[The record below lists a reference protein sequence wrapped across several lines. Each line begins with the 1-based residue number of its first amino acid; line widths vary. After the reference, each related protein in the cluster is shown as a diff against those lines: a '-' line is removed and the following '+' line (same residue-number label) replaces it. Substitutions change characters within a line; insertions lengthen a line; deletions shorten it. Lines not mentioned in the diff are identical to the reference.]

1 MKSHKRPSH
10 RIKLSKLHKA
20 EKLARRNKSQKRR
33 QERKTPDGRKKMKK
47 DLGVPNLWPFKD
59 ELLRKIEA
67 RKEEEELAA
76 LREKEERLAQAKKV
90 LREME
95 QENNTDNTAVDMA
108 EAEDPLSRVISLD
121 GNANDDKYD
130 AEDDKGVSK
139 DMSKRQFMKKFRKV
153 IEAADVILEVVDAR
167 DPNSCRVKEA
177 ERLVKSSGGKKRLVI
192 VMNKVDLVPHDVL
205 DAWVRYLRDEFPTIA
220 FKASTQ
226 RGAPSQGDVNL
237 RRASESAVAATSEAL
252 GAEALLQL
260 LKNYCR
266 EGGSES
272 AAGKSITV
280 GVVGYPNVGKS
291 SVINSLKRARAVGVS
306 PVPGFTRE
314 ISEVKL
320 DRSIRLLDSPGVFFY
335 EGSDALDEASVAA
348 QAPVLLNCLRAESLV
363 PEKAVELLLERAP
376 HDTLLEVYKIGD
388 WTSTREFLSRVAQR
402 RGKLKRGGIPDV
414 EVAAKLVVADV
425 GSGRIPYW
433 TEPPV
438 REGVHLGA
446 EIKDSFDQSLTLP
459 EVVNSSNKKVVA
471 AKKPVQDDMDIDDDG
486 EEDEEDDDDEM

>member
-1 MKSHKRPSH
+1 
-10 RIKLSKLHKA
+10 
-20 EKLARRNKSQKRR
+20 
-33 QERKTPDGRKKMKK
+33 MKK

-67 RKEEEELAA
+67 HKEEEELAA
-76 LREKEERLAQAKKV
+76 IREKEQRVTQARQV
-90 LREME
+90 LEDMGE
-95 QENNTDNTAVDMA
+95 SQAASALPAV
-108 EAEDPLSRVISLD
+108 EEPLSRTIYLD
-121 GNANDDKYD
+121 ETDVDDKS
-130 AEDDKGVSK
+130 VSK
-139 DMSKRQFMKKFRKV
+139 DMSKKQFMKKFRKV
-153 IEAADVILEVVDAR
+153 IDAADVILEVVDAR

-226 RGAPSQGDVNL
+226 HGAPSQSDANL
-237 RRASESAVAATSEAL
+237 RRAAESAVAATSEAL

-266 EGGSES
+266 EGGSDS
-272 AAGKSITV
+272 GAGKSITV

-320 DRSIRLLDSPGVFFY
+320 DRNIRLLDSPGVFFY
-335 EGSDALDEASVAA
+335 EGADALDEASKAA
-348 QAPVLLNCLRAESLV
+348 EAPVLLNCLRAESVV
-363 PEKAVELLLERAP
+363 PERAVEMLLEKAS
-376 HDTLLEVYKIGD
+376 HDKLLEVYKIGD

-425 GSGRIPYW
+425 GAGKIPFW
-433 TEPPV
+433 VEPPK
-438 REGVHLGA
+438 REGVHLDA
-446 EIKDSFDQSLTLP
+446 VIKDSFDESMSLP
-459 EVVNSSNKKVVA
+459 EVSASKKMSKKQAAA
-471 AKKPVQDDMDIDDDG
+471 AKDEMEVDDDD
-486 EEDEEDDDDEM
+486 EDEDDEDIEEEDDDDDEM

>member
-1 MKSHKRPSH
+1 MRPVKKKSH

-20 EKLARRNKSQKRR
+20 EKLARRNQSQKRR
-33 QERKTPDGRKKMKK
+33 NDRKSPDSRKKMKK

-67 RKEEEELAA
+67 HKEEEELAV
-76 LREKEERLAQAKKV
+76 LREKEQRVAQARQV
-90 LREME
+90 L
-95 QENNTDNTAVDMA
+95 TDMGESQAAASLPAV
-108 EAEDPLSRVISLD
+108 EEPLSRTIYLD
-121 GNANDDKYD
+121 ETEDKS
-130 AEDDKGVSK
+130 VSK
-139 DMSKRQFMKKFRKV
+139 DMSKKQFMKKFRKV
-153 IEAADVILEVVDAR
+153 IDAADVILEVVDAR

-226 RGAPSQGDVNL
+226 HGAPSQGDANL
-237 RRASESAVAATSEAL
+237 RRAAESAVAATSEAL

-266 EGGSES
+266 EGGADS
-272 AAGKSITV
+272 AAGKAITV

-320 DRSIRLLDSPGVFFY
+320 DRNIRLLDSPGVFFY
-335 EGSDALDEASVAA
+335 EGADALDEASKAA
-348 QAPVLLNCLRAESLV
+348 EAPVLLNCLRAESVV
-363 PEKAVELLLERAP
+363 PEKAVE
-376 HDTLLEVYKIGD
+376 TLLEKASHDKLLEIYKIGD

-402 RGKLKRGGIPDV
+402 RGKLKRGGIPDI

-425 GSGRIPYW
+425 GSGKIPFW
-433 TEPPV
+433 VEPPK
-438 REGVHLGA
+438 REGVHLEA
-446 EIKDSFDQSLTLP
+446 VIKDSFDESMRLP
-459 EVVNSSNKKVVA
+459 EVNASKKN
-471 AKKPVQDDMDIDDDG
+471 AKKQAAQNEMDVDDDDDDDDDEVVDG
-486 EEDEEDDDDEM
+486 EEEEEDDDDDEM